1 MGNFLGGLEGTPR
14 PRQDLPRQGII
25 PWTLIE
31 QTKALKG
38 IIKNMSEKQEQGLN
52 NPFKNLDK
60 TQYRNARDERRPAP
74 VKIKRPGKLHPA
86 PDGDTEDNLFAGLM
100 RDSGVTRLE
109 KSGKKTPSVIPGR
122 TAAPDTA
129 SCVETDGDTPVT
141 PPVQKNMPTA
151 ATHAAPSG
159 PAVSLPESRQF
170 SQPATFWESENDE
183 TAPTL
188 AQLGAFAKFKAK
200 TQAQPAQPAKPAQ
213 VNKSA
218 QHAKPAPQ
226 PTKML
231 KSAPLHKENA
241 HSPQARQAAEPRNS
255 VPASHPGQAT
265 IPFAWQEASQ
275 TAESDGDLFTLAMN
289 GVHTLNGGGRA
300 VPLPPPERPL
310 PRPKTPGDP
319 LRDFMDGKVEFSLE
333 FTDEYLQGHI
343 VGLDSQVIN
352 KMKAGEY
359 SSEAHLDLH
368 GLNAMQAWE
377 ALVGFFRSAYHK
389 GLRCVL
395 VVPGR
400 GLNSPGG
407 TGVLRERL
415 QTWFTQAP
423 FKYVILAF
431 CTALPRHGGA
441 GALYVLLRKQKK
453 SRGKIHWDILPAD
466 ADLLDG

>member
-1 MGNFLGGLEGTPR
+1 
-14 PRQDLPRQGII
+14 
-25 PWTLIE
+25 
-31 QTKALKG
+31 
-38 IIKNMSEKQEQGLN
+38 MSEKQEQGLN

-60 TQYRNARDERRPAP
+60 DQYRDARDERRPAP
-74 VKIKRPGKLHPA
+74 VKIKRPGKLRPT
-86 PDGDTEDNLFAGLM
+86 PDSDAEGDLFAGLM
-100 RDSGVTRLE
+100 RDSGVTPL
-109 KSGKKTPSVIPGR
+109 GKNGDKAAPVIPGR
-122 TAAPDTA
+122 AAAPDTTTSAQLPAELKDEA
-129 SCVETDGDTPVT
+129 STIPPRLESTPATENAGPAAHVA
-141 PPVQKNMPTA
+141 PP
-151 ATHAAPSG
+151 APSG
-159 PAVSLPESRQF
+159 PAAGRTAPRHF
-170 SQPATFWESENDE
+170 SPPAAFWESEDDAA
-183 TAPTL
+183 APTL
-188 AQLGAFAKFKAK
+188 AQLGAFAKFEAK
-200 TQAQPAQPAKPAQ
+200 TPKQPAQPTKPAQ
-213 VNKSA
+213 PSKLA

-226 PTKML
+226 PAKTL
-231 KSAPLHKENA
+231 KTAAPLHKENA
-241 HSPQARQAAEPRNS
+241 PAPQARQAAEPRKS
-255 VPASHPGQAT
+255 TPAPSHPGHAT
-265 IPFAWQEASQ
+265 IPPAWQEASQ

-289 GVHTLNGGGRA
+289 GVQTLNGGGRA
-300 VPLPPPERPL
+300 VPLPPPERLP

-343 VGLDSQVIN
+343 VGLDSQIIN

-368 GLNAMQAWE
+368 GLNAAQAWE

-407 TGVLRERL
+407 AGVLRERL